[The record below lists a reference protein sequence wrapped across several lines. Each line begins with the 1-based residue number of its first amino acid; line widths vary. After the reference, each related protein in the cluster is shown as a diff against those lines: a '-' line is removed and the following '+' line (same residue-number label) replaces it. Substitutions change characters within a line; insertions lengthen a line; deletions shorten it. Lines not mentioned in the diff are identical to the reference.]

1 MKLEKG
7 LTNQGWVAWSLILG
21 EHTGSMELLLSTPN
35 ALLCGVSHMVPL
47 PEWLALCFPCL
58 ME

>member
-1 MKLEKG
+1 M
-7 LTNQGWVAWSLILG
+7 ILG

-47 PEWLALCFPCL
+47 PEWLALCYPCL